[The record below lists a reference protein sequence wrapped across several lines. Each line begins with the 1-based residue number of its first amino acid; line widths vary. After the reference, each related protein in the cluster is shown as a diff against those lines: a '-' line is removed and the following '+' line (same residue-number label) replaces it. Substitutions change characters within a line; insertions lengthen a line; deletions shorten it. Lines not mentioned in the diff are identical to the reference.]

1 MVASRKISTGSTGA
15 PRKNS
20 PPTGSTGALRKS
32 SKKSDELTFGK
43 KRSGA
48 ATSGPL
54 AEPATAKRRRGPEK
68 EESPISASSKMEESP
83 EVSFDFGGLKAPRGA
98 DRHGSSKMEESPEVS
113 FDFGGLSAPRGADR
127 HGAKEKSAKDA
138 FGKQLEELASSTKKL
153 AADRRKAAR
162 DAVREE
168 SSKAC
173 SEENKLD
180 ALRHCDDTLAQE
192 KGKTQQLFNKLQDA
206 FAETQSSL
214 EDYKAKV
221 EAIRAQEEKD
231 VAWLKQLEKNANE
244 QLNEV
249 LSDAFKS
256 KGKK

>member
-83 EVSFDFGGLKAPRGA
+83 EVSFDFGGLN
-98 DRHGSSKMEESPEVS
+98 
-113 FDFGGLSAPRGADR
+113 APRGADR